1 MNETRSD
8 REIRHGEYLAER
20 DPEQQW
26 GWASPAGKMRANRRA
41 ELIARGGELTTTL
54 SVLEI
59 GCGSGV
65 FTEMFCRSG
74 AHITAVDLSPQ
85 LLKRARARDLPAD
98 RVRFIEKRFED
109 CDREGP
115 FDAVIGS
122 SILHH
127 LPITE
132 AIANIYRLLKPGGR
146 MSFAE
151 PNMLNPQVFLERHAR
166 GWFPY
171 VSPDET
177 AFVRFA
183 FSRELRRAGFCDIEI
198 IPFDWLHPSTPEGF
212 IPEVRW
218 LCRILE
224 RIPVVREF
232 AGSLWIRAKKP
243 M

>member
-1 MNETRSD
+1 MDETRSD
-8 REIRHGEYLAER
+8 REIQHGKFLSEH
-20 DPEQQW
+20 DPEQLW
-26 GWASPAGKMRANRRA
+26 GWATPAGKMRANRRA
-41 ELIARGGELTTTL
+41 ELIARGGELARTI

-65 FTEMFCRSG
+65 FTEMFSRSG
-74 AHITAVDLSPQ
+74 AHITAVNLSPQ
-85 LLKRARARDLPAD
+85 LLKRARARELPAD
-98 RVRFIEKRFED
+98 RVQFIEKRFEN

-127 LPITE
+127 LSIPE
-132 AIANIYRLLKPGGR
+132 AISDIFRLLKPGGR

-183 FSRELRRAGFCDIEI
+183 LSRELRRVGFETIEI
-198 IPFDWLHPSTPEGF
+198 IPFDWLHPATPERF
-212 IPEVRW
+212 IPGVRW
-218 LCRILE
+218 LCQVLE
-224 RIPVVREF
+224 AIPVVREF
-232 AGSLWIRAKKP
+232 AGSLWIRARKP

>member
-1 MNETRSD
+1 MSETRSD
-8 REIRHGEYLAER
+8 REIRHGEFLADN
-20 DPEQQW
+20 DPEQLW
-26 GWASPAGKMRANRRA
+26 GWSTPAGKLRARRRA
-41 ELIARGGELTTTL
+41 ELIARGGELATDL
-54 SVLEI
+54 SILEI

-65 FTEMFCRSG
+65 FTEMFSSSG
-74 AHITAVDLSPQ
+74 ARITAVDLSPQ
-85 LLKRARARDLPAD
+85 LLGRARARDLPEN

-115 FDAVIGS
+115 FDAVVGS

-127 LPITE
+127 LSIPD
-132 AIANIYRLLKPGGR
+132 AIGDIFRLLKPGGL

-166 GWFPY
+166 GLFSY

-177 AFVRFA
+177 AFVRFSL
-183 FSRELRRAGFCDIEI
+183 SRELRRVGFERVEI
-198 IPFDWLHPSTPEGF
+198 TPFDWLHPATPERI
-212 IPEVRW
+212 IPGVQW

-224 RIPVVREF
+224 RFPVIREF

-243 M
+243 I